1 VHPRWYHARVVRR
14 RRLPRRIGAGIGV
27 RAPWAVGVLR
37 PAPSGCAASVYGYRC
52 QRGVAHRGAHL
63 FDRAAVHLRWDDR
76 IPPTDDWVLDA
87 FDD

>member
-1 VHPRWYHARVVRR
+1 
-14 RRLPRRIGAGIGV
+14 
-27 RAPWAVGVLR
+27 
-37 PAPSGCAASVYGYRC
+37 VYGYRC

-76 IPPTDDWVLDA
+76 VPPTDDWVLDA